1 MFITSFQLELLLRIF
16 LAALCGLCIGYERM
30 NHYKAAGVK
39 NHMIVGLS
47 SALIMIVSKYGFPD
61 VPEYDAAR
69 VAAQVVSGVGF
80 IGAGIIFRKNM
91 SIQGLTTA
99 AGIWATAGTGL
110 ALGSGMYFIGMVG
123 TALYIVLCIVVQ
135 NIEKFQNGIQVT
147 YSIYITNKS
156 MNEALGICK
165 NIKIVAYSIE
175 VIDEKNI
182 KMDVSLLFENHLQKM
197 SWEKSALSAEDVYRF
212 EQY

>member
-39 NHMIVGLS
+39 THMIVGLS

-123 TALYIVLCIVVQ
+123 TALYIVLCEYPSD
-135 NIEKFQNGIQVT
+135 NP
-147 YSIYITNKS
+147 
-156 MNEALGICK
+156 
-165 NIKIVAYSIE
+165 
-175 VIDEKNI
+175 
-182 KMDVSLLFENHLQKM
+182 
-197 SWEKSALSAEDVYRF
+197 
-212 EQY
+212 